1 MILTDVWAFAII
13 VLVLL
18 ILVTMARLFLG
29 PTVSNRIVAFDAIN
43 SLTIV
48 IMILFGAFY
57 EVVMLVDVAIVY
69 ALLSFVGTLYF
80 AKYVG
85 GEL

>member
-1 MILTDVWAFAII
+1 MILTDIWSFAII
-13 VLVLL
+13 VLFLL
-18 ILVTMARLFLG
+18 ILITMGRLFIG
-29 PTVSNRIVAFDAIN
+29 PTVANRIVAFDAIN

-48 IMILFGAFY
+48 AMILLGVLY
-57 EVVMLVDVAIVY
+57 KVVILVDVAIVY

-80 AKYVG
+80 AKYIG

>member
-29 PTVSNRIVAFDAIN
+29 PTVSNRIVALDAIN

-48 IMILFGAFY
+48 IMILFGVFY